1 MTPALLRHEAIS
13 ASAGSGKTFQLAHRY
28 IRLLAA
34 GVEPDRIAA
43 LTFSRKAAGEIFD
56 EIVKYLCEAA
66 GSSSASAITSERIG
80 SPAIEPEEFVL
91 MLKKLV
97 RGLHRLRIGT
107 LDSFTV
113 GILRNFPFELGIPP
127 GISLMESGGAN
138 ALEVQERALSSLY
151 RAGARSAD
159 SSEALLQAFAQASFG
174 RSEKKIQ
181 ENLTA
186 LISAYHTYYR
196 LLPNSNAWG
205 SETVIWPDGSWWLSP
220 ARDARTAADTLER
233 LLMESGAR
241 DKVVERFRAFAAA
254 ACGYT
259 ARSAW
264 PDPLKYLFPRLLD
277 AAEELRAGQATIMTD
292 RIKTTLDNEAAECVL
307 ALVGNVV
314 RAQLES
320 ARHRT
325 EGAYSLMARYNTE
338 YERLIR
344 ASGTLTFEDAQF
356 LISSANRS
364 SGGAHLSRMAGED
377 GRLYID
383 YRLDARL
390 DHWLLDEFQDTS
402 DLQWD
407 VLSNLAEEILQDE
420 SGQRSFF
427 FVGDVKQAIYG
438 WRGGNPQLFG
448 MLLDRYG
455 EVIQVRELVE
465 SQRSCPPIIE
475 MVNLVFA
482 ALPDNRLPPVAIER
496 WKRFWQPHKSAQQ
509 GPALLSGIAT
519 LLEPPC
525 DGGEY
530 KPTPEDRYRII
541 AGLLRDI
548 EPLSRGLSV
557 AVLVRSNKDGKAV
570 VDYLRSACPGLPVVH
585 EGRAAIEDN
594 PVVSLVLSL
603 VKYAAHPGDT
613 FAWRHV
619 QMSPLRHTL
628 QERRLTRDTLAPELL
643 RVIHAEGFRGLLA
656 GWGDMLD
663 AAGGLDAFGRTRL
676 RQLLTAAGEFDSTGS
691 RDCDGFLAFI
701 DKYELHEVAADD
713 AVRVMTIHQSKGLG
727 FDVVIL
733 PELDG
738 RTIAKAREVPVLL
751 GRDEGSLPRWL
762 LTNPAHGV
770 AEADSTLAAAL
781 ADANAGASF
790 ESLCLLYVAMTRAKR
805 GLYVITSYP
814 GKDSSVFN
822 QPAFLKLQLTGGE
835 KPNDG
840 GAATIDG
847 SEVSLLFSRGDPTWF
862 KESPVLRTTQPPPDA
877 RMIDRAFAERPSARR
892 RLMAIRPS
900 ENDRF
905 ESQASALF
913 SPDRRQRLDVG
924 TAVHE
929 LFSMVTWLDETD
941 VEAVEEE
948 WTSKSEFDELTREMA
963 LQHFRKAI
971 SMDAVRAVLR
981 RPAGQVEPRNE
992 WRFDV
997 VVGEHWLT
1005 GSFDRV
1011 AVKRDT
1017 EGQPVRATVYDF
1029 KTDAV
1034 ESPDTLQ
1041 TLVRSYS
1048 RQLLLYRAA
1057 LSAILRLSPS
1067 RIRLLLVFT
1076 GPGVTHEVVG

>member
-1 MTPALLRHEAIS
+1 MTPAPLRHEAIS

-34 GVEPDRIAA
+34 GVEPDQIAA

-66 GSSSASAITSERIG
+66 DSSVASAITSERIN
-80 SPAIEPEEFVL
+80 SPALQPEEFVL
-91 MLKKLV
+91 LLKKVV
-97 RGLHRLRIGT
+97 RGLHRLHIGT

-113 GILRNFPFELGIPP
+113 SILRSFPFELGIPP
-127 GISLMESGGAN
+127 GISLMESGGAD
-138 ALEVQERALSSLY
+138 ALKVQERVLSSLY
-151 RAGARSAD
+151 QAGAGSVD
-159 SSEALLQAFAQASFG
+159 SSEALLKAFAQASFG

-181 ENLTA
+181 ENLTS
-186 LISAYHTYYR
+186 LISAYHTYFR
-196 LLPNSNAWG
+196 LLPDSEAWG
-205 SETVIWPDGSWWLSP
+205 AETVIWPDGSRWLS
-220 ARDARTAADTLER
+220 AAKDAKTAAHTLGR
-233 LLMESGAR
+233 LLTESGAR
-241 DKVVERFRAFAAA
+241 DKAIERFRAFAAA
-254 ACGYT
+254 AGGYT

-264 PDPLKYLFPRLLD
+264 PDPLKYLFPRLL
-277 AAEELRAGQATIMTD
+277 AAADELRAGHDTIATD
-292 RIKTTLDNEAAECVL
+292 RIETALDDEAAECVL

-314 RAQLES
+314 RVHLES
-320 ARHRT
+320 ARRRT
-325 EGAYSLMARYNTE
+325 EGAYSLLDHYNTE

-356 LISSANRS
+356 LLSSANKS
-364 SGGAHLSRMAGED
+364 SGGSRISRMPGEG

-402 DLQWD
+402 DLQWE
-407 VLSNLAEEILQDE
+407 VLGNLVDEILQDE
-420 SGQRSFF
+420 TGRRSFF
-427 FVGDVKQAIYG
+427 YVGDVKQAIYG

-455 EVIQVRELVE
+455 EAIQTRELVE

-475 MVNLVFA
+475 MVNQVFA
-482 ALPDNRLPPVAIER
+482 DLPDNRLPPIAIER
-496 WKRFWQPHKSAQQ
+496 WKRFWQPHKSAS
-509 GPALLSGIAT
+509 GPALLSGFAT

-525 DGGEY
+525 DGGDY
-530 KPTPEDRYRII
+530 KPGPEDRYHIV

-557 AVLVRSNKDGKAV
+557 AVLVRSNRDGKAV
-570 VDYLRSACPGLPVVH
+570 VDYLRFACPGLPVVH

-594 PVVSLVLSL
+594 PVVSLLLSL
-603 VKYAAHPGDT
+603 VKCAAHPGDS

-628 QERRLTRDTLAPELL
+628 GERRLTRDTLAPELL

-656 GWGDMLD
+656 WWGDLLD

-676 RQLLTAAGEFDSTGS
+676 RQLLSAAGEFDSAGS

-738 RTIAKAREVPVLL
+738 SSIAKARDVPVLL
-751 GRDEGSLPRWL
+751 GRDEDSLPRWL

-805 GLYVITSYP
+805 GLYIITSYP
-814 GKDSSVFN
+814 GKDSRVFH
-822 QPAFLKLQLTGGE
+822 QPAFLKLQLTAE
-835 KPNDG
+835 DKPTDG
-840 GAATIDG
+840 DIVHIDG
-847 SEVSLLFSRGDPTWF
+847 SPVCCLSSHGDALWYASCPVSRPS
-862 KESPVLRTTQPPPDA
+862 KEAPPG
-877 RMIDRAFAERPSARR
+877 RALDESFLERPSQRR
-892 RLMAIRPS
+892 RLVAIRPS
-900 ENDRF
+900 DNDRF
-905 ESQASALF
+905 ESSAAVLF
-913 SPDRRQRLDVG
+913 SPDRRLGLDVG

-929 LFSMVTWLDETD
+929 LFSRMTWLDEVD
-941 VEAVEEE
+941 VEAIEQE
-948 WTSKSEFDELTREMA
+948 WTSKSEFDEHTRDIA
-963 LQHFRKAI
+963 LQHFRKALGT
-971 SMDAVRAVLR
+971 DAIQDVLR
-981 RPAGQVEPRNE
+981 RPSGNVEPRNE

-997 VVGEHWLT
+997 VVGERWLT

-1011 AVKRDT
+1011 VVERDT
-1017 EGQPVRATVYDF
+1017 AGQPVRATIYDF
-1029 KTDAV
+1029 KTDAA
-1034 ESPDTLQ
+1034 ESRDALQ
-1041 TLVRSYS
+1041 PLIQPYR
-1048 RQLLLYRAA
+1048 RQLRLYGEA
-1057 LSAILRLSPS
+1057 LSAILRLPPS
-1067 RIRLLLVFT
+1067 RIRSLLVFT
-1076 GPGVTHEVVG
+1076 GPGVTHEMAG